1 MIRGLVSVVLPTYKG
16 ADRIATVLNSLQSQT
31 YSEFETI
38 IVDDCSPDEHWE
50 MVWRASQEYPRT
62 TAIRM
67 HVNQGP
73 GAARNAGIRA
83 ASGEFVA
90 FLDDDDL
97 WHPVKLEL
105 QVAAARIS
113 ENVGLVGC
121 GIRQMFRGLDYTY
134 ESLPRQDELG
144 FADLI
149 MENYLGGTS
158 SVLARADALSECGDF
173 DLGFP
178 AREEYDLW
186 LRISKRWRV
195 VSVPEVLMD
204 YFHDLSRESRISNS
218 FDRYVE
224 ACERLNSK
232 WLDEIGELPQRAK
245 RKRLSEQKFFLGS
258 QAVKAG
264 MSMEG
269 WRWYCRSFLEKPSAK
284 ALAGMALAPFGFRNL
299 LRLRGLISGT
309 R

>member
-16 ADRIATVLNSLQSQT
+16 ADRIATVLKSLQSQT
-31 YSEFETI
+31 YSDFETI
-38 IVDDCSPDEHWE
+38 IVDDCSPEEHWE
-50 MVWRASQEYPRT
+50 VVARASQDYPRT
-62 TAIRM
+62 NAIRM
-67 HVNQGP
+67 EVNQGP

-83 ASGEFVA
+83 ASGEFIA
-90 FLDDDDL
+90 FLDDDDR
-97 WHPVKLEL
+97 WNPVKLEM
-105 QVAAARIS
+105 QVAATRVS
-113 ENVGLVGC
+113 DNVGLVGC
-121 GIRQMFRGLDYTY
+121 GIRQIFRGLDFTY
-134 ESLPRQDELG
+134 QSLPSQDELG

-158 SVLARADALSECGDF
+158 SVLVRAEALSECGGF

-186 LRISKRWRV
+186 LRVSKCWRV
-195 VSVPEVLMD
+195 VLVPEVLMD

-218 FDRYVE
+218 FQRYVD

-232 WLDEIGELPQRAK
+232 WLDEIRGLPERAK
-245 RKRLSEQKFFLGS
+245 RQRLSEQRFFLGS

-264 MSMEG
+264 LSMEG
-269 WRWYCRSFLEKPSAK
+269 CRWYCRSFLEKPSAK